1 MVNGRE
7 LETDAEGFLVNR
19 DDWNQEVAQV
29 IAQNQGLE
37 LTPERLEVVM
47 FVRTFYEKYN
57 TSPAIRALVKAMAQ
71 EDRKSVV

>member
-37 LTPERLEVVM
+37 LTPERLEVV
-47 FVRTFYEKYN
+47 K
-57 TSPAIRALVKAMAQ
+57 IGRAHV
-71 EDRKSVV
+71 